1 MLRPGRVSAH
11 RIDVNRNLRRLLG
24 LEVRPEAVRSVLSS
38 AIFKFA
44 RHHFT
49 IAWAADGSD

>member
-1 MLRPGRVSAH
+1 
-11 RIDVNRNLRRLLG
+11 
-24 LEVRPEAVRSVLSS
+24 VLSS